1 MNTVTVI
8 FPALS
13 ENEPFARS
21 VVAAYCMR
29 FDPTLDELSDVKTAV
44 SEAVTNCIVH
54 AYAGTERGD
63 VRLECAAEG
72 DTLHITISDSGKG
85 IADVARAVEPFFTT
99 LEEEERSGMGF
110 TIMQTFMTAF
120 EVQSRVGGGT
130 RVTMRKRFGAP
141 ARGKGLAE
149 EEECGAG
156 KGTETPHKG
165 AAPAGC

>member
-1 MNTVTVI
+1 MNKVTVI
-8 FPALS
+8 FPATS

-21 VVAAYCMR
+21 VAAAFCMR

-54 AYAGTERGD
+54 AYAGMERGD
-63 VRLECAAEG
+63 VRMECAADG
-72 DTLHITISDSGKG
+72 STLHITISDSGRG

-120 EVQSRVGGGT
+120 SVESRPGEGT
-130 RVTMRKRFGAP
+130 AVTMTKRFGAP
-141 ARGKGLAE
+141 ARGEERRTAE
-149 EEECGAG
+149 GGCTDRNE
-156 KGTETPHKG
+156 G